1 MCQISV
7 VLEQNDTEEL
17 LLENVTS
24 LDVEASNI
32 KVTTLFEGS
41 REIADAAI
49 RKIDFMAGKVSLYKT
64 A

>member
-1 MCQISV
+1 MCQMSV
-7 VLEQNDTEEL
+7 VLEQNDSEEL

-24 LDVEASNI
+24 LDVDVPNI

-41 REIADAAI
+41 KEIADAAI
-49 RKIDFMAGKVSLYKT
+49 RKIDFTAGKVSLYKT

>member
-7 VLEQNDTEEL
+7 VMEQNDSEEL

-24 LDVEASNI
+24 LDVGPSNI
-32 KVTTLFEGS
+32 KVTTLFEGP

-49 RKIDFMAGKVSLYKT
+49 RHIDFMAGKVLLYRT